1 MKLTCSFNNYL
12 YSYRSFPM
20 HFNQT
25 LLKKITRYI
34 KEVFSEFSADNIF
47 KYSASLAY
55 YTVFAVAPIL
65 LIIISL
71 SGLFFGKEAV
81 EGRIYE
87 ELNGLIGPI
96 VALQIQNMIR
106 SIHLTGNNFI
116 ASLTSTLLLLIAATT
131 IFGEIQDSLNK
142 MWGLR
147 IKTKRVWWK
156 LILTRLISF
165 SLIIAIGII
174 MTLTLILNALIS
186 TFGRFVGKYIA
197 NYSIYLI
204 ELIND
209 LISFLVT
216 AFLFSLL
223 FKILPDA
230 KIKWKDVAIGGFVTA
245 VFFILGRW
253 GISFYLSKTNL
264 TSLYGAAGSIII
276 FMVWV
281 YYSSIILYLGAEFT
295 KVYTNL
301 YGGKIIPNEYAEW
314 VKTEEKKVRSPQLKN
329 KDLP

>member
-1 MKLTCSFNNYL
+1 M
-12 YSYRSFPM
+12 
-20 HFNQT
+20 
-25 LLKKITRYI
+25 KKITRYI

-55 YTVFAVAPIL
+55 YTVFSVAPIL
-65 LIIISL
+65 LIIISF
-71 SGLFFGKEAV
+71 SGLLFGKEAI
-81 EGRIYE
+81 EGRVYE
-87 ELNGLIGPI
+87 ELNGLIGP
-96 VALQIQNMIR
+96 VAALQIQNTIR
-106 SIHLTGNNFI
+106 NLHLTGNNFI
-116 ASLTSTLLLLIAATT
+116 ASVTSIVLLLVTSTT

-147 IKTKRVWWK
+147 IKTKRIWWK

-165 SLIIAIGII
+165 SLIIAIGVIMII
-174 MTLTLILNALIS
+174 TLILNALV
-186 TFGRFVGKYIA
+186 TAFGRFVGKYIA

-204 ELIND
+204 EFIND
-209 LISFLVT
+209 ILSFLVA

-230 KIKWKDVAIGGFVTA
+230 KIKWKDVAIGGVVTA
-245 VFFILGRW
+245 VFFILGKW
-253 GISFYLSKTNL
+253 GISFYLSKSNI

-295 KVYTNL
+295 KVYANL

-314 VKTEEKKVRSPQLKN
+314 VKIEEKQVSSPQLKN